1 MLLVFI
7 VVVRIFGCIDKKSNE
22 LVWFGC
28 WSEEE
33 GRCEWRKWN
42 LEGKEGVGFLF
53 SVLCFCFKISM
64 SFIWKSLGFSY
75 FYIKGHFNYLI
86 LLYGVETETMN
97 KT

>member
-1 MLLVFI
+1 MGVWI
-7 VVVRIFGCIDKKSNE
+7 KRAMNWFG